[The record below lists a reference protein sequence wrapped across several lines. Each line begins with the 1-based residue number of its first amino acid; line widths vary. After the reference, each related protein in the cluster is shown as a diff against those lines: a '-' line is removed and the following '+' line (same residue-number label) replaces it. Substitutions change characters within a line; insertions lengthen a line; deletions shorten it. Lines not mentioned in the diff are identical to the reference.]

1 MQSGYRLVRIAQ
13 VVPAALAPTTNSRG
27 RSRHRLRSTKFKWLG
42 LHKASDNVQN
52 RFVSVLLLLFLPIY
66 VLFLVKDAPS
76 GVLEPKITAKTRR
89 TRRTTRTGQRTRGT
103 RRTREPGEPEKYE
116 NKRTRRTKSFTHF
129 AIFYFHPNVLWRQ
142 SWGSYTEDD
151 PCISATKTYWPK
163 PSTRI
168 FPATINKTKQKINFQ
183 SLRFRNVI
191 LTTIM
196 SPKILFLL

>member
-1 MQSGYRLVRIAQ
+1 MTMMQSGYRLVRIAQ

-103 RRTREPGEPEKYE
+103 RRTREPGEPENQGNQRNTKIREPEEQKVLRILLYFIFIQMCCDVSRE
-116 NKRTRRTKSFTHF
+116 VLTPRMIHVFRRRKH
-129 AIFYFHPNVLWRQ
+129 IDLNRQ
-142 SWGSYTEDD
+142 QGYSLLLL
-151 PCISATKTYWPK
+151 
-163 PSTRI
+163 
-168 FPATINKTKQKINFQ
+168 TKQNRKSIF
-183 SLRFRNVI
+183 SLFDSET
-191 LTTIM
+191 L
-196 SPKILFLL
+196 S